1 MSRTALVVGAAGG
14 MGAEIAKALERSG
27 YRVVATVLND
37 QEAAHLKAEAPK
49 IKEVHRLDLSNADS
63 VLASLEALDLP
74 SLDAVVVAAAIGPTG
89 PLEHVPLSTLRKTL
103 EINTISAAAI
113 YQACMPA
120 LSAARGRLILISSF
134 SGKVGLPFLG
144 HYTTS
149 KFALEGLGDVMRRE
163 AKPQGVD
170 VILIE
175 PGGVKTGM
183 VAGQLEDIARVRAA
197 LSASDAKRFG
207 PMYDTFLGLMKRSL
221 DGMLHP
227 SAVADVVLGALQ
239 APAPQARYQVGEDA
253 KFMCDTARKSDVEV
267 DAIVAGFLGG
277 G

>member
-14 MGAEIAKALERSG
+14 MGTEIAKALVMEG

-37 QEAAHLKAEAPK
+37 KEAGHLKAVAPGVG
-49 IKEVHRLDLSNADS
+49 EVRKLDLSDADA
-63 VLASLEALDLP
+63 VLSSLKNLKIA
-74 SLDAVVVAAAIGPTG
+74 SLDAVIVSAAIGPTG
-89 PLEHVPLSTLRKTL
+89 PLEYVPLSTLRRTL
-103 EINTISAAAI
+103 EVNTVSAAAI
-113 YQACMPA
+113 FQACMPA
-120 LSAARGRLILISSF
+120 LSAAHGRLVLISSF

-163 AKPQGVD
+163 AKPYGVD

-183 VAGQLEDIARVRAA
+183 VAGQIEDIARVRAS
-197 LSASDAKRFG
+197 LSSADAERFG
-207 PMYDTFLGLMKRSL
+207 AMYDNFLSLVKRSL

-227 SAVADVVLGALQ
+227 SAVAGAVLEALK
-239 APAPQARYQVGEDA
+239 ANPPQARYQVGDDA
-253 KFMCDTARKSDVEV
+253 KFMCETARKSDAEV

-277 G
+277 